1 MSKEDNIR
9 IFEDTMNF
17 CSYDKELSEAIIKQN
32 QYTQIIPKEKDVDYS
47 ILTEGNSE
55 KTKIVISKSK
65 TFDAARKYT
74 EGRTAVL
81 NFASATTPGGGVTKG
96 SSAQEESLCRCSTL
110 YPTLTNERCWKEF
123 YLPHRENLNPLHNDD
138 IIWIPDV
145 IVFKD
150 DDYKLLDR
158 KDWKKISVITCAA
171 PNLREKNVDIFNVDK
186 PLKKPI
192 SDKELFDIHYKRAMK
207 IFAVAA
213 KKQVK
218 NLVIGAFGCG
228 AFKNDPCVV
237 AKAWKKAIENF
248 NYQMIFEFAIYDSK
262 YSNNYEIFKKVFEE
276 KFSFEN
282 FCIF

>member
-1 MSKEDNIR
+1 MSKEDNIK

-17 CSYDKELSEAIIKQN
+17 CSYDKELQKAIIKQN
-32 QYTQIIPKEKDVDYS
+32 QYTQIIPEKKEVVYPTL
-47 ILTEGNSE
+47 IEGNSE
-55 KTKIVISKSK
+55 KTKIIISKSK
-65 TFDAARKYT
+65 TFDAARKYID
-74 EGRTAVL
+74 GKTAVL

-138 IIWIPDV
+138 IIWIPDA

-150 DDYKLLDR
+150 DDYNKLDR
-158 KDWKKISVITCAA
+158 NEWKEISVITCAA
-171 PNLREKNVDIFNVDK
+171 PNLREKNVDIFNVDE

-192 SDKELFDIHYKRAMK
+192 ADKELFDIHYKRAMK

-237 AKAWKKAIENF
+237 AKAWKKAIEDF
-248 NYQMIFEFAIYDSK
+248 NYPMIFEFAIYDSK
-262 YSNNYEIFKKVFEE
+262 YSNNYEVFKKI
-276 KFSFEN
+276 FEN
-282 FCIF
+282 E

>member
-1 MSKEDNIR
+1 MSREDNIK
-9 IFEDTMNF
+9 IFKDTMND
-17 CSYDKELSEAIIKQN
+17 CASVKELSEAINKQN
-32 QYTQIIPKEKDVDYS
+32 QYTQVIPEEKDIVY
-47 ILTEGNSE
+47 IYPALIEGNSE
-55 KTKIVISKSK
+55 KTKIIISKSK
-65 TFDAARKYT
+65 TFDAARKYID
-74 EGRTAVL
+74 GKTAVL

-96 SSAQEESLCRCSTL
+96 SNAQEECLCRCSTL
-110 YPTLTNERCWKEF
+110 YPTLANERCWKGF
-123 YLPHRENLNPLHNDD
+123 YEPHRNDLNSLHNDD
-138 IIWIPDV
+138 IIWTPDV

-171 PNLREKNVDIFNVDK
+171 PNLREKNVDIFNVDE

-192 SDKELFDIHYKRAMK
+192 TDKELFDIHYKRAMK

-237 AKAWKKAIENF
+237 AKAWKKAIEDF
-248 NYQMIFEFAIYDSK
+248 NYPMIFEFAIYDSK
-262 YSNNYEIFKKVFEE
+262 YSNNYEIFKKVFETE
-276 KFSFEN
+276 
-282 FCIF
+282 